1 MSATMADFS
10 SLIGQTIS
18 HYRIVEK
25 LGGGGMG
32 VVYKAEDT
40 ELGRFVAVKF
50 LPPEVADD
58 PQALERFR
66 REARAAS
73 ALNHPNICTIHEIG
87 KCDGQAFIV
96 MEFLD
101 GVTLK
106 HRIAGRPLGTEVLLP
121 IAIDITD
128 ALDAA
133 HTAHIVHRD
142 IKPANIFLTKR
153 GHAKILD
160 FGLAKVAA
168 SVSSSSQ
175 IASANTETL
184 TADEQSLTRPGTT
197 IGTVAYMSPEQ
208 VRAKELD
215 VRSDL
220 FSFGVVLYE
229 MATGTL
235 PFRGE
240 SSGVVFKAIL
250 DGAPTSAARLN
261 PDVPAKL
268 EEIINKALEKD
279 RNLRYQHAADM
290 RTDLQRLKRDSETE
304 HYSAARTSS
313 GTVAVAPGARFGKL
327 WRIGIPVLL
336 IALLVGGAF
345 YFRSRQ
351 VEALTDKDSIVL
363 SDFENK
369 TADSAFDDALK
380 QGLAVQLEQ
389 SPFLNLISESKV
401 NETLKLMGHPA
412 GERLTPEITRE
423 VCQRAGGKAMLTE
436 SIAGLGSQY
445 VIGLKAVN
453 CSSGDVL
460 ADVQQQATSKEGVL
474 KALGNAGVNLRSKLG
489 ESLRSVQEYATPL
502 EEATTPSL
510 EALQAYSLGYKAFA
524 DNDDNP
530 TAASFF
536 SRAIRLDPNFAI
548 AYANLA
554 MNYRNLNENKLAA
567 ENTQKA
573 YELRGRVSER
583 EKLNIEAF
591 YYQMVTADLE
601 KACRSYELW
610 GQTYPRDFIPPTNL
624 SGLDWALGRYDK
636 GLDEALEALRLEPTS
651 GNNYEN
657 LAEAYFLLNRF
668 EEARSTIEA
677 AWTRKL
683 DTPNLHLI
691 LYSLAF
697 LKNDTA
703 IMAQQ
708 AAWATGRAGI
718 EDTFLSTEA
727 ETAAYSGKFE
737 KAGELSR
744 RAVASAQRAG
754 EKEVAASYEA
764 TFALREAIFGHP
776 AEARGASAAALG
788 LSNGRDG
795 QYKAALA
802 LEMIGDATQAQA
814 LADDLKKRYPEDTI
828 VQFQILPILNAQL
841 ALNRRGTG
849 KAVEALQ
856 AAAPYELGF
865 VASMYAVYL
874 RGEAYLAMHEGSKAA
889 GEFQKIIDHRVVVLN
904 PVGSLALLGLA
915 RAYALQ
921 DDRVNARK
929 SYQDFLALW
938 KDADPDIPILKQA
951 KAEYAKFP

>member
-1 MSATMADFS
+1 MR
-10 SLIGQTIS
+10 L
-18 HYRIVEK
+18 
-25 LGGGGMG
+25 
-32 VVYKAEDT
+32 
-40 ELGRFVAVKF
+40 
-50 LPPEVADD
+50 
-58 PQALERFR
+58 
-66 REARAAS
+66 
-73 ALNHPNICTIHEIG
+73 HPG
-87 KCDGQAFIV
+87 
-96 MEFLD
+96 
-101 GVTLK
+101 
-106 HRIAGRPLGTEVLLP
+106 
-121 IAIDITD
+121 
-128 ALDAA
+128 
-133 HTAHIVHRD
+133 
-142 IKPANIFLTKR
+142 
-153 GHAKILD
+153 
-160 FGLAKVAA
+160 
-168 SVSSSSQ
+168 
-175 IASANTETL
+175 
-184 TADEQSLTRPGTT
+184 
-197 IGTVAYMSPEQ
+197 
-208 VRAKELD
+208 
-215 VRSDL
+215 
-220 FSFGVVLYE
+220 
-229 MATGTL
+229 
-235 PFRGE
+235 
-240 SSGVVFKAIL
+240 
-250 DGAPTSAARLN
+250 
-261 PDVPAKL
+261 VPAKL

-279 RNLRYQHAADM
+279 RKLRYQHAADM
-290 RTDLQRLKRDSETE
+290 RTDLQRLKRDSESA
-304 HYSAARTSS
+304 HYSAARTGS
-313 GTVAVAPGARFGKL
+313 GSVAVAPGARFGKL
-327 WRIGIPVLL
+327 WRIGIPILL

-345 YFRSRQ
+345 YFRSRR

-369 TADSAFDDALK
+369 TTDSAFDDALK

-389 SPFLNLISESKV
+389 SSFLELISESKV
-401 NETLKLMGHPA
+401 NETLKLMGRPA
-412 GERLTPEITRE
+412 GERLTPEVTRE
-423 VCQRAGGKAMLTE
+423 VCQRAGGKAMLTG
-436 SIAGLGSQY
+436 SITKLGSQY
-445 VIGLKAVN
+445 VLGLKAVN

-460 ADVQQQATSKEGVL
+460 ADLQEQAASKEGVL
-474 KALGNAGVNLRSKLG
+474 KALGNAGVGLRGKLG
-489 ESLRSVQEYATPL
+489 ESLSSVQKYNTPL
-502 EEATTPSL
+502 EQATTPSL
-510 EALQAYSLGYKAFA
+510 EALQAYTLGHKAFA

-536 SRAIRLDPNFAI
+536 SRAIRLDPHFAI
-548 AYANLA
+548 AYATLA
-554 MNYRNLNENKLAA
+554 MNYRNLGENELAA

-591 YYQMVTADLE
+591 YYHLVTADLE
-601 KACRSYELW
+601 KACRAYELW

-624 SGLDWALGRYDK
+624 SNLDWALGRYDK

-657 LAEAYFLLNRF
+657 LAGAYFLLNRL

-697 LKNDTA
+697 LKNNTA
-703 IMAQQ
+703 TMAQQ

-776 AEARGASAAALG
+776 AEARRAITTALG

-802 LEMIGDATQAQA
+802 LAMIGDATQAQA

-828 VQFQILPILNAQL
+828 VQFQILSILKAQL
-841 ALNRRGTG
+841 ALNRHDAG
-849 KAVEALQ
+849 KAIEALQ

-865 VASMYAVYL
+865 SAGMYAVYL
-874 RGEAYLAMHEGSKAA
+874 RGEAYLAMHEGSKAD

-904 PVGSLALLGLA
+904 PVGSLAQLGLA
-915 RAYALQ
+915 RAYGLQ

-929 SYQDFLALW
+929 SYQDFLTLW

-951 KAEYAKFP
+951 KAEHARLQ